1 MSVTSPEVPRRGS
14 FLPLAAVGAS
24 AGLLSGLF
32 GVGGG
37 ILMVPAMVLLIGFG
51 QHRAQ
56 ATSLAAIVPIAMV
69 GALVFGQA
77 GSVDL
82 AAAAVLAG
90 GSLLGVQA
98 GARLM
103 HRLSDQRLTWIFGTF
118 LIVVALAMLIR

>member
-1 MSVTSPEVPRRGS
+1 MTDASDATPGKTRMSLGV
-14 FLPLAAVGAS
+14 VGAA

-37 ILMVPAMVLLIGFG
+37 TLMVPAMVIFVGFG

-56 ATSLAAIVPIAMV
+56 ATSLAAIVPIAAVAAFM
-69 GALVFGQA
+69 FGRA

-82 AAAAVLAG
+82 VAALLVGA
-90 GSLLGVQA
+90 GSLLGVQL

-103 HRLSDQRLTWIFGTF
+103 HRLSGERLSQVFGIFLF
-118 LIVVALAMLIR
+118 VVALTMLFL

>member
-1 MSVTSPEVPRRGS
+1 MGVTSPEVPGRGL
-14 FLPLAAVGAS
+14 FLPLAAVGAA

-37 ILMVPAMVLLIGFG
+37 ILMVPAMVLLLGFG

-56 ATSLAAIVPIAMV
+56 ATSIAAIVPIAIV
-69 GALVFGQA
+69 GALVFGRV

-82 AAAAVLAG
+82 AAAAILAG

-118 LIVVALAMLIR
+118 LIIVALAMLIR